1 MAGEATD
8 RIQRREM
15 REEYAA
21 RINRVIDYVEANI
34 DQNLSLAKLAEV
46 ANFSPY
52 HFHRIFSALIGETL
66 GRFIQ
71 RIRIERAANAL
82 VSNPRKSITEIAFD
96 CGFSSSAAFARAFRE
111 GFGMSASEWRDGGCL
126 DEGKINQADRKSR
139 QTPGKIRKESKS
151 SVDYVGGQQFT
162 QTWRITMHGDNPL
175 TAEIEVRDLPVT
187 HTAYIR
193 HIGPYAGD
201 TKLFESLYDR
211 LFKWAG
217 PRGLLRFP
225 ETKVLSVYHDNPE
238 ITDEDKLRL
247 DVCIS
252 VPEDTQV
259 DGEVGLMSLAAGQ
272 YAIAHFEIRIDQ
284 FGEAWKAVFADWLP
298 ESGYQPAD
306 GPCFEHCLNDPSEHP
321 QGLAIVDIC
330 VPVKPL

>member
-1 MAGEATD
+1 MAENTAGDAKGLAL
-8 RIQRREM
+8 RG
-15 REEYAA
+15 EYAA
-21 RINRVIDYVEANI
+21 RINRVIDFVEANI
-34 DQNLSLAKLAEV
+34 DQDLSLSSLAEV

-52 HFHRIFSALIGETL
+52 HFHRIFGALMGETL

-71 RIRIERAANAL
+71 RLRIERAANML
-82 VSNPRKSITEIAFD
+82 ILNPKISITEVALD
-96 CGFSSSAAFARAFRE
+96 CGFSSSAAFARTFRE
-111 GFGMSASEWRDGGCL
+111 AFGMSASEWRAGGCL
-126 DEGKINQADRKSR
+126 DESKMRKEGRKSS
-139 QTPGKIRKESKS
+139 QTPGKIRKDSGAT
-151 SVDYVGGQQFT
+151 VNYVGGQLLT
-162 QTWRITMHGDNPL
+162 QRWRIVMNAGSPL
-175 TAEIEVRDLPVT
+175 TAEVEVKNLPET
-187 HTAYIR
+187 HVAYIR

-201 TKLFESLYDR
+201 TELFGRLYDR

-238 ITDEDKLRL
+238 VTDEDKLRL

-252 VPEDTQV
+252 VPEDTAV
-259 DGEVGLMSLAAGQ
+259 DGEVGLMGLPAGQ
-272 YAIAHFEIRIDQ
+272 YAIAHFEIALDQ
-284 FGEAWKAVFADWLP
+284 FGDAWNAVFGGWLP